1 VEVVVVLPAGVED
14 VVVEVAT
21 VDEVVDPATVELVV
35 EEVVLLVVEL
45 LTTDV
50 VVVAPA
56 QGFGW
61 HVPAPRSI
69 PPRFAQSVAE
79 RSWHCIPGRLGE
91 GLGSDGLGLGLGFD
105 GLGSCSALGDGAGSS
120 PPSRSSSGLAAPL
133 AKQHWMGASVV
144 VVVED
149 PTVVVVVLTA
159 PHGSGTQLPSPPTS
173 TPPCAVQSVGVCDSQ
188 TKSPLADEDGRQQLM
203 SWPA

>member
-61 HVPAPRSI
+61 HVPVPRSI

-149 PTVVVVVLTA
+149 PTVVVVLTA
-159 PHGSGTQLPSPPTS
+159 PHGSGTQLPSHPTS
-173 TPPCAVQSVGVCDSQ
+173 TPPCAVQSVGFCGSQ
-188 TKSPLADEDGRQQLM
+188 TKAPLADEDGRQQLM